1 MAEDDMHI
9 PRLVVTEPAEQAGLI
24 LSLSRPEMVI
34 GHSDG
39 AGLVLEGRLAS
50 RVVSRHQALVT
61 VDLSGQAMIRD
72 LNSTG
77 VTFVNDERLEG
88 PRILRPGDL
97 VRLAGALA
105 RFEPGTSPGIPV
117 AADTGTRLLPLHG
130 RADTPLW
137 TDAEGAGS
145 AAPGRQRSRGT
156 AVDHKSRDASDGE
169 NPAGDIGPQ
178 PHRIRMPRFVT
189 GEEIGL
195 GDVVK
200 RTTYAIGIK
209 PCAGCEKRA
218 AALNRWM
225 HFTR

>member
-24 LSLSRPEMVI
+24 LSLSRPEIAI
-34 GHSDG
+34 GHSDV

-61 VDLSGQAMIRD
+61 VDLSGQAVIRD

-97 VRLAGALA
+97 VRLAGAVA
-105 RFEPGTSPGIPV
+105 RFEPGSSPGDPHV
-117 AADTGTRLLPLHG
+117 AAETGTRLLGLHG
-130 RADTPLW
+130 GAGTPPW
-137 TDAEGAGS
+137 ADAEGA
-145 AAPGRQRSRGT
+145 AAPGRQRSRAT
-156 AVDHKSRDASDGE
+156 AVDHESRDASDGE

-200 RTTYAIGIK
+200 RGTYAIGIK